1 MISSTL
7 TGSFRDA
14 PLVVVED
21 SDEDFDT
28 LVEAARRAGVTRAIR
43 RVASGGDCL
52 ALLSGEPGAR
62 GDGLAT
68 PPVLPVLILMDLNSH
83 GVDGRDALV
92 AIKNSASLKAIPLVV
107 LTTSAN
113 PRDVAFCYEAGA
125 NAYHVKPVR
134 HDQYLLLLRAV
145 LLYWLASATLHT
157 AAAGAD

>member
-1 MISSTL
+1 
-7 TGSFRDA
+7 
-14 PLVVVED
+14 
-21 SDEDFDT
+21 
-28 LVEAARRAGVTRAIR
+28 
-43 RVASGGDCL
+43 
-52 ALLSGEPGAR
+52 
-62 GDGLAT
+62 
-68 PPVLPVLILMDLNSH
+68 MDLNSH